1 MPTSIVGWLKA
12 QGLGDAARLEQ
23 WDIIEQELG
32 HHCGLQNTLLDLAH
46 LDSSVIA
53 NIAEKMDLHGSVA
66 DRMLQA
72 HDSLSEITDEGML
85 QLVGLG
91 EIVGD
96 LITGQISEVCDLET
110 LTAHEA
116 DRRKAQ
122 IPAEATHYV
131 WAYQADKVNIETMT
145 VEQKNLIN
153 EKSGEFSFAH
163 LGSFIF
169 MKETGV
175 GEPPKVVGVNALGI
189 GQEHGLGTIDRAG
202 VS

>member
-32 HHCGLQNTLLDLAH
+32 HRCGLQNTLLDLAH
-46 LDSSVIA
+46 LESSVIV
-53 NIAEKMDLHGSVA
+53 NIAEKMDLHGSVVE
-66 DRMLQA
+66 RMMQA
-72 HDSLSEITDEGML
+72 HSSLTEITDEGMM

-91 EIVGD
+91 EIAGD
-96 LITGQISEVCDLET
+96 LLTGQISEVCDLKT

-116 DRRKAQ
+116 DRRKAH

-131 WAYQADKVNIETMT
+131 WAYQADKVNIDNMT
-145 VEQKNLIN
+145 LEQKKLVN

-169 MKETGV
+169 LKDNGV
-175 GEPPKVVGVNALGI
+175 GEPPKVVDVNALGI
-189 GQEHGLGTIDRAG
+189 GQEHRLGTIDRAG